1 MHVAAGAAAADDTPM
16 HNSTTIQSGAAVAA
30 QKRHMADDAVQ
41 SPFAAEANWHKARE
55 AVQKHV
61 GLSQAFNTLR
71 DMQRPD
77 VIRPDQLKTI
87 KILGQGAFARVD
99 SCM

>member
-1 MHVAAGAAAADDTPM
+1 MHAAVAAADDTPV
-16 HNSTTIQSGAAVAA
+16 HDTLSIQIGSAAAA
-30 QKRHMADDAVQ
+30 QKQDMADDAVQ
-41 SPFAAEANWHKARE
+41 SPFAAEANWNRARD

-61 GLSQAFNTLR
+61 GLSKAFNTLR

-77 VIRPDQLKTI
+77 VIRSDQLNTI
-87 KILGQGAFARVD
+87 KILGQGAFARVE

>member
-1 MHVAAGAAAADDTPM
+1 MHAAAGAAAADDTPV
-16 HNSTTIQSGAAVAA
+16 HNTIAIQSGSAFAA
-30 QKRHMADDAVQ
+30 QKQHMADDAVQ
-41 SPFAAEANWHKARE
+41 SPFAAEANWHRARD

-77 VIRPDQLKTI
+77 VIRPDQLSTI
-87 KILGQGAFARVD
+87 KVLGQGAFARVE